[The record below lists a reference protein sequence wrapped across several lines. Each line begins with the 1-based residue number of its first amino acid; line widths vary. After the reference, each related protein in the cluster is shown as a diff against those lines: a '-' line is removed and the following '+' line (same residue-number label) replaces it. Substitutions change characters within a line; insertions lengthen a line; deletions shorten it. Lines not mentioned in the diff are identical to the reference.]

1 MKKKLEFFRELFR
14 YRQYMISSAR
24 ANLKADVAGSKLNWL
39 WWVLEPMGL
48 MVMYAIIFG
57 WLFQN
62 SIEYFPVFI
71 FIGSTSWAFFSKTIT
86 SSVSLMKDNEMLIS
100 RIYIPKYILLVVE
113 MFIEGFK
120 MLISFG
126 LTALLMIVFRVKVS
140 LTILWVIP
148 ICFVM
153 MVFTFG
159 LGCILLNLG
168 VFVNDLGH
176 AMRILM
182 MIWMYFSGIFFDI
195 ETMVPEPFSTILLR
209 YNFPAFII
217 HALRLVVI
225 NRQAP
230 SLLGMILWLLA
241 GTILSVFG
249 LYSIS
254 KNENS
259 YVKRI

>member
-1 MKKKLEFFRELFR
+1 
-14 YRQYMISSAR
+14 
-24 ANLKADVAGSKLNWL
+24 
-39 WWVLEPMGL
+39 
-48 MVMYAIIFG
+48 
-57 WLFQN
+57 
-62 SIEYFPVFI
+62 
-71 FIGSTSWAFFSKTIT
+71 
-86 SSVSLMKDNEMLIS
+86 
-100 RIYIPKYILLVVE
+100 

-126 LTALLMIVFRVKVS
+126 LTALLMIIFKVKVS
-140 LTILWVIP
+140 LTIFWVIP
-148 ICFVM
+148 ICLIL

-159 LGCILLNLG
+159 LGCILLNFG

-195 ETMVPEPFSTILLR
+195 ETMVPEPFSTLLLR

-225 NRQAP
+225 SRKAP
-230 SLLGMILWLLA
+230 SLLGMFLWLVA
-241 GTILSVFG
+241 GIILSVLG
-249 LYSIS
+249 LHSIS